1 MSLTTV
7 RGSVKPLLPTHGTL
21 LIANRGVVQCFGV
34 CFTVL
39 RNLLVS
45 QGRLNINKGSGVERD
60 RAGIRHVCLA
70 FGKHATLSSPVAVR
84 RRISNSKTTTR
95 PSLSNGTPPA
105 ADPSGPSAFP
115 FSSNTGRCCVVLLL
129 LLCVCV
135 RLVVGQRS
143 GGGGGGGGGAQH
155 GAAGWGSGPG
165 PPTQPDR
172 SCTSTRPTLGVAR
185 KQPSYSVLHLG

>member
-1 MSLTTV
+1 
-7 RGSVKPLLPTHGTL
+7 
-21 LIANRGVVQCFGV
+21 
-34 CFTVL
+34 
-39 RNLLVS
+39 
-45 QGRLNINKGSGVERD
+45 
-60 RAGIRHVCLA
+60 VCLA

-135 RLVVGQRS
+135 RLVAGRS
-143 GGGGGGGGGAQH
+143 CLAGESY
-155 GAAGWGSGPG
+155 AAMLTGSGRQVLVLAVAC
-165 PPTQPDR
+165 QPVCACDVIAMYMR
-172 SCTSTRPTLGVAR
+172 DLLAR
-185 KQPSYSVLHLG
+185 HPEECPLNLHRWFGLIRR